1 MDHLRQLL
9 LEAHREYQHYV
20 ATGIMTPRVFA
31 LQFLDG
37 HHYVEDKN
45 ATDKNMHRKALGAI
59 SILLLERGDL
69 VKRFFSRPSLESSD
83 IDKMIVLVYT
93 ESHGGK
99 KQDTGTFNS
108 LSVNQTRKQKL
119 SCAIRIEDMP
129 LLADCV
135 NDAGLFQK
143 EVTAQ
148 EMNDLMNDTLTIP
161 LVSANLMGIA
171 YFFDCLSAMNL
182 ISRCWQTVLERNG
195 SILLQGKN
203 KPQSRTNYSSALNR
217 AKGVF
222 SFYGKKDIDIC
233 LKHIRDKYAL

>member
-1 MDHLRQLL
+1 
-9 LEAHREYQHYV
+9 
-20 ATGIMTPRVFA
+20 
-31 LQFLDG
+31 
-37 HHYVEDKN
+37 
-45 ATDKNMHRKALGAI
+45 MHRKALGAI
-59 SILLLERGDL
+59 SILLLERDDL
-69 VKRFFSRPSLESSD
+69 VKRFFSRPSWESSD

-93 ESHGGK
+93 ESYDDKEH
-99 KQDTGTFNS
+99 DTGIFNS
-108 LSVNQTRKQKL
+108 LPVNRTRKQKL

-143 EVTAQ
+143 KVTAQ
-148 EMNDLMNDTLTIP
+148 EMNGLMNDTLTIP

-171 YFFDCLSAMNL
+171 YFFDCLSAMKL
-182 ISRCWQTVLERNG
+182 ITRCWQTVLERNG

-203 KPQSRTNYSSALNR
+203 RPQSRTNHSSALNR
-217 AKGVF
+217 TKSVF